1 MKTLR
6 TYIAV
11 LAYPGLLLFL
21 IAAGVFGFFHT
32 APAAVTERAVV
43 SAAVVQDTL
52 PPLSPVQE
60 ERSDANGV
68 LRGVLPGTLPPVLVS
83 RRNGEQL
90 RCRIMRDGSADLAAD
105 APVAIQIQCQCSKP
119 EFVRFEFHLT
129 LKTSLPPRAG
139 PAMV

>member
-11 LAYPGLLLFL
+11 LAHPILLLFL

-32 APAAVTERAVV
+32 APAAVTESAVV
-43 SAAVVQDTL
+43 SVSAQDQL

-60 ERSDANGV
+60 DNSGANGV

-105 APVAIQIQCQCSKP
+105 APVAIQIQFQCIRP